1 MKIVQLLL
9 LIILCTSCADYRV
22 FYDPL
27 SAKNKKSEDKVLEAL
42 RKQQRQDFKIIGK
55 RSNKLL
61 ENNEGYKDYDP
72 NILKTTYKE
81 MVASILIANIPENID
96 DEKLDPKQTIFVR
109 LYFSSKNLRPVEV
122 YFGTHIMN
130 LFSVFP
136 KKNIE
141 NIENELKKRVIAE
154 KNYEA
159 FGESEV
165 ERQLASTNYV
175 QHIAAFRA
183 KELAQVK
190 QGKLA
195 FDKITY
201 L

>member
-1 MKIVQLLL
+1 MKILQLLL
-9 LIILCTSCADYRV
+9 LIILCTSCADYKY
-22 FYDPL
+22 FYNPL
-27 SAKNKKSEDKVLEAL
+27 NTKNKKSEDKELEAL
-42 RKQQRQDFKIIGK
+42 KKKLRQDFKIIGK
-55 RSNKLL
+55 RSNKLF
-61 ENNEGYKDYDP
+61 ENDKDYSYDP

-190 QGKLA
+190 QGKLE

>member
-9 LIILCTSCADYRV
+9 LIILCTSCADYKY
-22 FYDPL
+22 FYNPL
-27 SAKNKKSEDKVLEAL
+27 NAKNKKSEDKELEAL
-42 RKQQRQDFKIIGK
+42 RKQQRQDFKTIGK

-61 ENNEGYKDYDP
+61 ENDKDYSYDP

-81 MVASILIANIPENID
+81 MVASILIANIPKNID
-96 DEKLDPKQTIFVR
+96 DEKLDPKQVIFVI
-109 LYFSSKNLRPVEV
+109 LYFDSKNLRPAEV
-122 YFGTHIMN
+122 YFGTRIMN

-141 NIENELKKRVIAE
+141 NIENEFKKRVMAE

-175 QHIAAFRA
+175 LHTIGYSA

>member
-1 MKIVQLLL
+1 MKILQLLL
-9 LIILCTSCADYRV
+9 LIILCTSCADYKY
-22 FYDPL
+22 FYNPL
-27 SAKNKKSEDKVLEAL
+27 NTKNKKSEDKELEAL
-42 RKQQRQDFKIIGK
+42 KKKLRQDFKTIGK

-61 ENNEGYKDYDP
+61 ENDKDYSYDP

-81 MVASILIANIPENID
+81 MVASILIANIPKNID
-96 DEKLDPKQTIFVR
+96 DEKLNPKQVIFVI
-109 LYFSSKNLRPVEV
+109 LYFDSKNLRPAEV
-122 YFGTHIMN
+122 YFGTRIMN

-154 KNYEA
+154 KNYED

-175 QHIAAFRA
+175 LHTIGYSA